1 MTSEPGGE
9 DKAPLNVPI
18 VARGT
23 GQGEGEGT
31 RAVHTPRPAAPE
43 QPPVGLATYRSSTFE
58 FATAQDYAD
67 VLADVKGGYTYSRI
81 DNPTADAFALGVAAL
96 ESYGVDR
103 PVAAQPFASGMAAI
117 STVLLTLGAQGRHV
131 VAPAAVYG
139 GTFGVLDH
147 VLSRFGVETT
157 YVDGTDV
164 DAVRSALRDTT
175 AVVWAE
181 TIANPTTAVAD
192 LPSLAAVCRDAGV
205 PLVVDSTFASP
216 AVCRP
221 LQWGA
226 DLVVHSATKY
236 LGGHSDVT
244 GGVVAGDV
252 DLVARV
258 RRTRID
264 LGGSLSPDDAFL
276 LHRGLATLPLR
287 VARHCATALTVAEAL
302 AGHPKVER
310 IDYPGLAGHPQHAL
324 ARKLFDEGPQGR
336 RYGAIV
342 TITPRGGR
350 DAGMALCDGLRLA
363 RVATSLGGVHTLVSH
378 VASTT
383 HRQMDDAALAAA
395 RIPPGAVRVSIGL
408 EDADDLVGD
417 LAAACT
423 EAHGPGASSQQP
435 LQSQLS
441 HG

>member
-1 MTSEPGGE
+1 MSDEQRPLNLPIVEPGS
-9 DKAPLNVPI
+9 
-18 VARGT
+18 ARG
-23 GQGEGEGT
+23 GEGT
-31 RAVHTPRPAAPE
+31 RAAHLPRPDAPAQE
-43 QPPVGLATYRSSTFE
+43 PLGLHTYRSSTFA
-58 FATAQDYAD
+58 FDTAQAYSD
-67 VLADVKGGYTYSRI
+67 VLGDRSPGYTYSRV
-81 DNPTADAFALGVAAL
+81 DNPTGDAFALAVAAL
-96 ESYGVDR
+96 ESYGVDV

-117 STVLLTLGAQGRHV
+117 SSVLLTVCRAGAHV

-139 GTFGVLDH
+139 GTFGVLEH
-147 VLSRFGVETT
+147 VLARFGVAVTF
-157 YVDGTDV
+157 VDGTDV
-164 DAVRSALRDTT
+164 DAVRAALREET

-192 LPSLAAVCRDAGV
+192 LPALAAVCRQAGV

-244 GGVVAGDV
+244 GGVVVGDV

-258 RRTRID
+258 RRSRID
-264 LGGSLSPDDAFL
+264 LGGSLGPDEAFL

-287 VARHCATALTVAEAL
+287 MTRHCATALAVAEAL
-302 AGHPKVER
+302 AGHPRVER
-310 IDYPGLAGHPQHAL
+310 IDYPGLGTHPQHQL
-324 ARKLFDEGPQGR
+324 AGKLFDVGAEGR

-350 DAGMALCDGLRLA
+350 AAGMQLCDGLRLA
-363 RVATSLGGVHTLVSH
+363 RVATSLGGVHSLVSH

-383 HRQMDDAALAAA
+383 HRQFDDAALAAA
-395 RIPPGAVRVSIGL
+395 RILPAAVRISIGL
-408 EDADDLVGD
+408 EEHGARADDASL
-417 LAAACT
+417 
-423 EAHGPGASSQQP
+423 GPQQP
-435 LQSQLS
+435 LQSQE
-441 HG
+441 

>member
-1 MTSEPGGE
+1 MS
-9 DKAPLNVPI
+9 DPLNVPI
-18 VARGT
+18 VHPGDGT
-23 GQGEGEGT
+23 GGGEGT
-31 RAVHTPRPAAPE
+31 RAVNTPRPAPLR
-43 QPPVGLATYRSSTFE
+43 QPAVGLPTYRTSTFE
-58 FATAQDYAD
+58 FETAQQYAD
-67 VLADVKGGYTYSRI
+67 VLGDREAGYTYSRI

-96 ESYGVDR
+96 EGHGCDR

-117 STVLLTLGAQGRHV
+117 STVLLTLCGTGRHV
-131 VAPAAVYG
+131 VAPAAAYG
-139 GTFGVLDH
+139 GTYGVLEH
-147 VLSRFGVETT
+147 VLVRYGVDRT
-157 YVDGTDV
+157 YVDGTDP
-164 DAVRSALRDTT
+164 DAVRAAITGRT

-181 TIANPTTAVAD
+181 TIANPTTAIAD
-192 LPSLAAVCRDAGV
+192 LPALAAVCAEAGV

-221 LQWGA
+221 LTWGA

-264 LGGSLSPDDAFL
+264 LGGSLGPDDAFL
-276 LHRGLATLPLR
+276 LHRGLATLPVR
-287 VARHCATALTVAEAL
+287 MSRHCATALAVAEAL
-302 AGHPKVER
+302 AGHPSIER
-310 IDYPGLAGHPQHAL
+310 IDYPGLPGHPQHAL
-324 ARKLFDEGPQGR
+324 AGKLFTAGPDGR

-350 DAGMALCDGLRLA
+350 EAGMRLCDGLRLG

-383 HRQMDDAALAAA
+383 HRQFDDAALAAA
-395 RIPPGAVRVSIGL
+395 GIPPAAVRVSIGL
-408 EDADDLVGD
+408 EDAEDLIAD
-417 LAAACT
+417 LTRALDAR
-423 EAHGPGASSQQP
+423 
-435 LQSQLS
+435 
-441 HG
+441 